1 MFVIFYLENLV
12 DNSES
17 TAWIYLRMSGSGK
30 NLQTCFY
37 FSNKC
42 IYREERTCYRHHFE
56 DHPTTNILI
65 LFNWFLESL
74 SLHEHK
80 KYAIVTKYFALLKG
94 IYLFGFVF

>member
-30 NLQTCFY
+30 NLQTCFN

-42 IYREERTCYRHHFE
+42 TRIYRRNQSFDEEM
-56 DHPTTNILI
+56 N
-65 LFNWFLESL
+65 
-74 SLHEHK
+74 EHVT
-80 KYAIVTKYFALLKG
+80 AIISKITQLRIYW
-94 IYLFGFVF
+94 IYLIDF